1 MPREGKMVSPAK
13 GIFSAALWCVPEGRD
28 HLVGASPTRAMA
40 GWPGSWQAV
49 RSGNIPHQD
58 LMRSLARRVVDPDMP
73 RLIKQS

>member
-1 MPREGKMVSPAK
+1 
-13 GIFSAALWCVPEGRD
+13 
-28 HLVGASPTRAMA
+28 MA